1 MRKDINIEEVEEIVA
16 KYEELRD
23 IHPGTREKDLYD
35 LFLMYV
41 DFYDFDEEILEVIY
55 DNTDKSIDEIQLE
68 LKSLGLSV

>member
-1 MRKDINIEEVEEIVA
+1 MRKNISIEEIKEIVA
-16 KYEELRD
+16 KYEELKY

-55 DNTDKSIDEIQLE
+55 DNIDKSINEIQLE
-68 LKSLGLSV
+68 LKSLGLSF

>member
-1 MRKDINIEEVEEIVA
+1 MRKNITIEEIKEIVA
-16 KYEELRD
+16 RYEELKY

-41 DFYDFDEEILEVIY
+41 DFYDFDEEILEIIF

-68 LKSLGLSV
+68 LKSLGFSL